1 MENSE
6 TVATFGS
13 INFLHDRISR
23 LGQCFL
29 CQFIPLFKNGFA
41 IITEKEFSFSHE
53 SANFHIR
60 IFLHLAIY
68 FFHSADAKIVHP
80 IFQHVE
86 TDRTRFRAA
95 SFYGIQKES
104 TALIN
109 TSV

>member
-1 MENSE
+1 M
-6 TVATFGS
+6 
-13 INFLHDRISR
+13 
-23 LGQCFL
+23 GQCFL

-41 IITEKEFSFSHE
+41 IITEKEFSFSHK
-53 SANFHIR
+53 STDFYIR
-60 IFLHLAIY
+60 IFLHLAID

-86 TDRTRFRAA
+86 TDRSRFGAA

-104 TALIN
+104 TALIH